1 MKIKPD
7 IENQRLTRKIQGLDE
22 SLRIKEIDVVEE
34 RPLTLFL
41 NSQEIVTMMTI
52 NDYPKYLAIG
62 YLLNQNMI
70 KKEDELTGVDF
81 DDDTSTIIVRTK
93 RKTNFESKLKILN
106 IVIGYDKESIKKNL
120 RDFNIQIIENLN
132 YMSGML
138 SSIKEINNHID
149 ENITGIMISLA
160 DMPLVSS
167 EDINSIID
175 AFLLHNEEKICI
187 PESKGRFGNPMI
199 IPVGIYKKI
208 IQNKNLLKDKG
219 LKSTILD
226 GKFDII
232 RISTSNGVLKD
243 FDTQE
248 DFN

>member
-1 MKIKPD
+1 LEQSLSRIACFILAAGMSKRMGS
-7 IENQRLTRKIQGLDE
+7 ENKLLK
-22 SLRIKEIDVVEE
+22 
-34 RPLTLFL
+34 
-41 NSQEIVTMMTI
+41 
-52 NDYPKYLAIG
+52 KYKNNII
-62 YLLNQNMI
+62 LNQTLKNH
-70 KKEDELTGVDF
+70 
-81 DDDTSTIIVRTK
+81 
-93 RKTNFESKLKILN
+93 FESKLKILN

-138 SSIKEINNHID
+138 SSIKEINNHVD

-232 RISTSNGVLKD
+232 RINTSNGVLKD

>member
-1 MKIKPD
+1 MEQSLSRIACFILAAGMSKRMGS
-7 IENQRLTRKIQGLDE
+7 ENKLLK
-22 SLRIKEIDVVEE
+22 
-34 RPLTLFL
+34 
-41 NSQEIVTMMTI
+41 
-52 NDYPKYLAIG
+52 KYKNNII
-62 YLLNQNMI
+62 LNQTLKNH
-70 KKEDELTGVDF
+70 
-81 DDDTSTIIVRTK
+81 
-93 RKTNFESKLKILN
+93 FESKLKILN

-120 RDFNIQIIENLN
+120 RDFNIQIIEHLN
-132 YMSGML
+132 YVSGML

-226 GKFDII
+226 GKFDIL
-232 RISTSNGVLKD
+232 RINTSNGVLKD

>member
-1 MKIKPD
+1 MEQSLSRIACFILAAGMSKRMGS
-7 IENQRLTRKIQGLDE
+7 ENKLLK
-22 SLRIKEIDVVEE
+22 
-34 RPLTLFL
+34 
-41 NSQEIVTMMTI
+41 
-52 NDYPKYLAIG
+52 KYKNNII
-62 YLLNQNMI
+62 LNQTLKNH
-70 KKEDELTGVDF
+70 
-81 DDDTSTIIVRTK
+81 
-93 RKTNFESKLKILN
+93 FESKLKILN
-106 IVIGYDKESIKKNL
+106 IVIGHDKESIKKNL

-138 SSIKEINNHID
+138 SSIKEINNHVD

-175 AFLLHNEEKICI
+175 AFLFHNEEKICI

-208 IQNKNLLKDKG
+208 IQNENLLKDKG

>member
-1 MKIKPD
+1 MEQSLSRIACFILAAGMSKRMGP
-7 IENQRLTRKIQGLDE
+7 ENKLLK
-22 SLRIKEIDVVEE
+22 
-34 RPLTLFL
+34 
-41 NSQEIVTMMTI
+41 
-52 NDYPKYLAIG
+52 KYKNNVI
-62 YLLNQNMI
+62 LNQTLKNH
-70 KKEDELTGVDF
+70 
-81 DDDTSTIIVRTK
+81 
-93 RKTNFESKLKILN
+93 FESKLKILN
-106 IVIGYDKESIKKNL
+106 IVIGHDKESIKKNL

-138 SSIKEINNHID
+138 TSIKEINNHID

-232 RISTSNGVLKD
+232 RINTSNGVLKD

>member
-1 MKIKPD
+1 MEQPLNRIASFILAAGMSKRMGL
-7 IENQRLTRKIQGLDE
+7 ENKLLK
-22 SLRIKEIDVVEE
+22 
-34 RPLTLFL
+34 
-41 NSQEIVTMMTI
+41 
-52 NDYPKYLAIG
+52 KYKNNVI
-62 YLLNQNMI
+62 LNQTLKNH
-70 KKEDELTGVDF
+70 
-81 DDDTSTIIVRTK
+81 
-93 RKTNFESKLKILN
+93 FESKLKILN
-106 IVIGYDKESIKKNL
+106 IVIGHDKESIKKNL

-138 SSIKEINNHID
+138 TSIKEINNHID

-175 AFLLHNEEKICI
+175 AFLFHNEEKICI

>member
-1 MKIKPD
+1 MEQSLSRIACFILAAGMSKRMGS
-7 IENQRLTRKIQGLDE
+7 ENKLLK
-22 SLRIKEIDVVEE
+22 
-34 RPLTLFL
+34 
-41 NSQEIVTMMTI
+41 
-52 NDYPKYLAIG
+52 KYKNNII
-62 YLLNQNMI
+62 LNQTLKNH
-70 KKEDELTGVDF
+70 
-81 DDDTSTIIVRTK
+81 
-93 RKTNFESKLKILN
+93 FESKLKILN
-106 IVIGYDKESIKKNL
+106 IVIGHDKESIKKNL

-138 SSIKEINNHID
+138 SSIKEINNHVD

>member
-1 MKIKPD
+1 MEKSLSRIACFILAAGMSKRMGS
-7 IENQRLTRKIQGLDE
+7 ENKLLK
-22 SLRIKEIDVVEE
+22 
-34 RPLTLFL
+34 
-41 NSQEIVTMMTI
+41 
-52 NDYPKYLAIG
+52 KYKNNII
-62 YLLNQNMI
+62 LNQTLKNH
-70 KKEDELTGVDF
+70 
-81 DDDTSTIIVRTK
+81 
-93 RKTNFESKLKILN
+93 FESKLKILN
-106 IVIGYDKESIKKNL
+106 TVIGHDKESIKKNL

-138 SSIKEINNHID
+138 TSIKEINNHID

-175 AFLLHNEEKICI
+175 AFLFHNEEKICI

-199 IPVGIYKKI
+199 IHVGIYKKI
-208 IQNKNLLKDKG
+208 TQNKNLLKDKG

>member
-1 MKIKPD
+1 MEQSLSRIACFILAAGMSKRMGP
-7 IENQRLTRKIQGLDE
+7 ENKLLK
-22 SLRIKEIDVVEE
+22 
-34 RPLTLFL
+34 
-41 NSQEIVTMMTI
+41 
-52 NDYPKYLAIG
+52 KYKNNII
-62 YLLNQNMI
+62 LNQTLKNH
-70 KKEDELTGVDF
+70 
-81 DDDTSTIIVRTK
+81 
-93 RKTNFESKLKILN
+93 FESKLKILN

-138 SSIKEINNHID
+138 SSIKEINNHVD

-175 AFLLHNEEKICI
+175 AFLFHNEEKICI

>member
-1 MKIKPD
+1 MEQSLSRIACFILAAGMSKRMGS
-7 IENQRLTRKIQGLDE
+7 ENKLLK
-22 SLRIKEIDVVEE
+22 
-34 RPLTLFL
+34 
-41 NSQEIVTMMTI
+41 
-52 NDYPKYLAIG
+52 KYKNNII
-62 YLLNQNMI
+62 LNQTLKNH
-70 KKEDELTGVDF
+70 
-81 DDDTSTIIVRTK
+81 
-93 RKTNFESKLKILN
+93 FESKLKILN

-120 RDFNIQIIENLN
+120 KDFNIQIIENLN
-132 YMSGML
+132 YMNGML
-138 SSIKEINNHID
+138 TSIKEINNHID

-175 AFLLHNEEKICI
+175 AFLFHNEEKICI

>member
-1 MKIKPD
+1 MEQSLSRIACFILAAGMSKRMGS
-7 IENQRLTRKIQGLDE
+7 ENKLLK
-22 SLRIKEIDVVEE
+22 
-34 RPLTLFL
+34 
-41 NSQEIVTMMTI
+41 
-52 NDYPKYLAIG
+52 KYKNNII
-62 YLLNQNMI
+62 LNQTLKNH
-70 KKEDELTGVDF
+70 
-81 DDDTSTIIVRTK
+81 
-93 RKTNFESKLKILN
+93 FESKLKILN

-232 RISTSNGVLKD
+232 RINTSNGVLKD

>member
-1 MKIKPD
+1 MEQSLSRIACFILAAGMSKRMGS
-7 IENQRLTRKIQGLDE
+7 ENKLLK
-22 SLRIKEIDVVEE
+22 
-34 RPLTLFL
+34 
-41 NSQEIVTMMTI
+41 
-52 NDYPKYLAIG
+52 KYKNNII
-62 YLLNQNMI
+62 LNQTLKNH
-70 KKEDELTGVDF
+70 
-81 DDDTSTIIVRTK
+81 
-93 RKTNFESKLKILN
+93 FESKLKILN

-138 SSIKEINNHID
+138 SSIKEINNHVD

-208 IQNKNLLKDKG
+208 IQNENLLKDKG

-232 RISTSNGVLKD
+232 RISTSKGVLKD

>member
-1 MKIKPD
+1 MEQSLSRIACFILAAGMSKRMGS
-7 IENQRLTRKIQGLDE
+7 ENKLLK
-22 SLRIKEIDVVEE
+22 
-34 RPLTLFL
+34 
-41 NSQEIVTMMTI
+41 
-52 NDYPKYLAIG
+52 KYKNNII
-62 YLLNQNMI
+62 LNQTLKNH
-70 KKEDELTGVDF
+70 
-81 DDDTSTIIVRTK
+81 
-93 RKTNFESKLKILN
+93 FESKLKILN

-120 RDFNIQIIENLN
+120 KDFNIQIIENLN

-138 SSIKEINNHID
+138 SSIKEINNHVD

-208 IQNKNLLKDKG
+208 IQNENLLKDRG